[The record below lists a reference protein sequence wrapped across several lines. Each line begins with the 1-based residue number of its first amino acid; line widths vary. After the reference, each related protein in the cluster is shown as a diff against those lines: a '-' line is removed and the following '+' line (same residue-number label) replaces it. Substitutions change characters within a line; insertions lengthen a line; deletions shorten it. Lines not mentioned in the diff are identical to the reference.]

1 MTHFGIICPASTGH
15 LNPMCA
21 LGRELQ
27 RRGHRV
33 ILFGILDTQ
42 PKALAAGLDFRA
54 IGEEEFPTGW
64 IAQRDTQQGKLSGFA
79 GMRYSISWVQQI
91 IATFLREGEEA
102 MREVGVEALLVDQLS
117 PDGATVAE
125 FLNLPFVS
133 VCSALLVNREDS
145 VPPIYTP
152 WRYNT
157 SWFGCLRNRAGYA
170 LLDRLT
176 QPVWKVLNEYR
187 Q

>member
-15 LNPMCA
+15 LNTMLP

-33 ILFGILDTQ
+33 TLFGILDTQ

-54 IGEEEFPTGW
+54 IGEEEFPAGW

-102 MREVGVEALLVDQLS
+102 MREVG
-117 PDGATVAE
+117 G
-125 FLNLPFVS
+125 
-133 VCSALLVNREDS
+133 
-145 VPPIYTP
+145 
-152 WRYNT
+152 
-157 SWFGCLRNRAGYA
+157 
-170 LLDRLT
+170 
-176 QPVWKVLNEYR
+176 
-187 Q
+187 